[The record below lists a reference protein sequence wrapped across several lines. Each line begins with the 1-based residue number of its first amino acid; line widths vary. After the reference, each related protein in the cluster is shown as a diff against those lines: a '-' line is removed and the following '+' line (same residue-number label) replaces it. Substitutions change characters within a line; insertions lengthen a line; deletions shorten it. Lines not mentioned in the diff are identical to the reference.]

1 MNLKSKNNNNNDGVM
16 FSKVYKA
23 ALESKY
29 HGVSVDDLLT
39 VIYATPSAE
48 VAMELMLGIYEH
60 PELETD
66 VISPN
71 SGNKLTL
78 THYDMFG
85 RTVSYSF
92 EENKRIHIYLEK
104 SAVQADIT
112 HENYLDYKQ
121 EYSSS
126 KDLTSMYVTL
136 PEMER
141 KNASMDLYAWNKCAK
156 WNQPLTTDVIDYQL
170 AD

>member
-1 MNLKSKNNNNNDGVM
+1 MNSKSKNNNENDGVM

-29 HGVSVDDLLT
+29 PTVSVDDLLT

-48 VAMELMLGIYEH
+48 IAMELMLGIYEH
-60 PELETD
+60 PELLTN
-66 VISPN
+66 VISST

-104 SAVQADIT
+104 CVIQAKIT

-136 PEMER
+136 PEMEK

-156 WNQPLTTDVIDYQL
+156 WVEPIVTDAYDYIL

>member
-1 MNLKSKNNNNNDGVM
+1 MKNSKTNNQEVT

-29 HGVSVDDLLT
+29 RTVSVDDLLT
-39 VIYATPSAE
+39 VIYATSNAE
-48 VAMELMLGIYEH
+48 IAMELMLGIYKH

-78 THYDMFG
+78 THYDMFE

-104 SAVQADIT
+104 CVIQAKIT

-126 KDLTSMYVTL
+126 KDLTSMYVSL
-136 PEMER
+136 PEMEK
-141 KNASMDLYAWNKCAK
+141 KNDSMDLYAWNKCAK
-156 WNQPLTTDVIDYQL
+156 WIEPVVIDEILYQL

>member
-1 MNLKSKNNNNNDGVM
+1 MTSKPKNNNDGVM

-29 HGVSVDDLLT
+29 HGVSVNDLLT

-48 VAMELMLGIYEH
+48 IAMELMLGIYEH

-71 SGNKLTL
+71 NVVKFTL
-78 THYDMFG
+78 THYNMFE
-85 RTVSYSF
+85 RTVSYSY
-92 EENKRIHIYLEK
+92 EENKKIHIYFEK
-104 SAVQADIT
+104 GVNKDLIT

-121 EYSSS
+121 QYSSS
-126 KDLTSMYVTL
+126 KDLDSMYVIM
-136 PEMER
+136 PEME
-141 KNASMDLYAWNKCAK
+141 KNNSSMDLFTWNKCAK
-156 WNQPLTTDVIDYQL
+156 WIQPLVIDEPEYQL